1 MATTYEILSTTT
13 LNSNSTTVS
22 FTSINQTYTDLVIS
36 CNFANTSSVD
46 MLLRFN
52 SDTSTNYS
60 YMSFAGNGSGRPAVR
75 GYNTNAIVLDP
86 AALGFG
92 TSQSTGIINVMNY
105 ASTSIFKTT
114 VNRFSGP
121 GVTTGISIGTWRS
134 TSAISTIDIT
144 ASTATTIIAGST
156 FTLYGIK
163 AA

>member
-1 MATTYEILSTTT
+1 MATTYEPLNTTT
-13 LNSNSTTVS
+13 LNSNQTTVS
-22 FTSINQTYTDLVIS
+22 FTGFSADYTDLVIS
-36 CNFANTSSVD
+36 CNFANTTSVD
-46 MLLRFN
+46 MILRFN
-52 SDTSTNYS
+52 SDSSTNYS

-92 TSQSTGIINVMNY
+92 TSRSSGVINVMSY
-105 ASTSIFKTT
+105 ASTTIAKTT
-114 VNRFSGP
+114 VNRFNAP

-134 TSAISTIDIT
+134 TSAITTIDIT
-144 ASTATTIIAGST
+144 ASTSSTIVSGST